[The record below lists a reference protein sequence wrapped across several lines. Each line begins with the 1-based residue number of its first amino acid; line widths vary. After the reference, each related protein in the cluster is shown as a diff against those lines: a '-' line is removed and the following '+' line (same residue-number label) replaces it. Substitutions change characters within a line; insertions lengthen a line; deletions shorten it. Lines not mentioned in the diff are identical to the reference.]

1 MIISFF
7 YHLFF
12 FINFRRF
19 GDASDTCF
27 NLKINEENKLPPLYI
42 FTKTEEKKKIEQ
54 IDKKEKKKKK
64 PIRTEKGEIGEE
76 GVEGNLNLKNGRQFS
91 EITFYDDIM
100 NVNNSDFNFNSF
112 CTANNF
118 FSHREDLNDE
128 IINSGCRKEDDR
140 VHSSHSSNKV
150 YLTNSNRNYH
160 RDDNKNDNNNGN
172 KYSKN
177 DSQNIRGNFNNKN
190 SSSNNNNNN
199 NDDDSNNN
207 NNINNTNNSNNT
219 NNNSNDDNK
228 IKSSLTWWFDK
239 YTKRL

>member
-1 MIISFF
+1 MVIMVRSTRWIRS
-7 YHLFF
+7 
-12 FINFRRF
+12 
-19 GDASDTCF
+19 
-27 NLKINEENKLPPLYI
+27 
-42 FTKTEEKKKIEQ
+42 TEEKKKIEQ

-91 EITFYDDIM
+91 EIAFYDDIM

-128 IINSGCRKEDDR
+128 IINSGYRKEDDR

-177 DSQNIRGNFNNKN
+177 GSQNK
-190 SSSNNNNNN
+190 SKEKLSNV
-199 NDDDSNNN
+199 
-207 NNINNTNNSNNT
+207 
-219 NNNSNDDNK
+219 K
-228 IKSSLTWWFDK
+228 EWFRK
-239 YTKRL
+239 EKETKHN